1 MSSVSHTQL
10 TPLRFLER
18 SAEVYPDKVA
28 IVHGERRTTYRDF
41 AGEATRLARALQ
53 ASGIEP
59 GDRVA
64 YLCPNI
70 PELLIAHF
78 AVPLAGAVLVAI
90 NSRLAGEEVRYICD
104 HSGAKLL
111 VVDSELR
118 SVVAPV
124 QDEFETIRE
133 IVTVTDPV
141 SELDLSDAL
150 DGPRYP
156 DLLERGSDEPLEWT
170 VEDELA
176 LITINY
182 TSGTTGKPKGV
193 MYTHRGAYLNSLGE
207 VLHSEH
213 GADSV
218 YLWTLPMFH
227 CNGWCTAWGV
237 TAIGGR
243 HVCLRAVRG
252 DRIWQLLE
260 QEKVTHLNGAPMVLT
275 TLAGAE
281 EAHRLERPLVVTTA
295 GAPPNPATLEQCER
309 LNARVVHVYGLT
321 ETYGPYSV
329 CQWQEGWED
338 LDVEQRAALVARQ
351 GLGMIQAERLRVV
364 DEQMNDVP
372 ADGATM
378 GELVMR
384 GNNVMKGYFE
394 DEEATAE
401 AFRGGWFHS
410 GDLGVMYPDGYV
422 RLMDRAKDVV
432 ISGGENI
439 STVEI
444 EQALLTH
451 KAVLEAAVIGVPDEK
466 WGERPKAFVV
476 LKPGEEASEKEL
488 IDHVR
493 SAIARYKAPK
503 AVAFLD
509 EMPKTST
516 GKVPKFALTGARVG
530 RAGLPNQGLRATA
543 ESIRPC
549 PRRRAR
555 SLTWTDGDRDGG
567 ADVLGPSLG
576 AAHSPS

>member
-1 MSSVSHTQL
+1 MSSVSPVSHTQL

-28 IVHGERRTTYRDF
+28 IVHGDRRTTYRDF

-53 ASGIEP
+53 ASGIEA

-90 NSRLAGEEVRYICD
+90 NTRLAGEEVRYICD

-118 SVVAPV
+118 SIVAPV
-124 QDEFETIRE
+124 QDELETVRE
-133 IVTVTDPV
+133 IVTITDT
-141 SELDLSDAL
+141 AL
-150 DGPRYP
+150 EGEVAEAPDGPRYP
-156 DLLERGSDEPLEWT
+156 DLLERGSDEPLAWT

-176 LITINY
+176 AITINY

-193 MYTHRGAYLNSLGE
+193 TYTHRGAYLNSLGE

-213 GADSV
+213 RSDSV

-252 DRIWQLLE
+252 DRIWELLE
-260 QEKVTHLNGAPMVLT
+260 QEKVTHLNGAPTVLT
-275 TLAGAE
+275 IMAGAE

-295 GAPPNPATLEQCER
+295 GAPPSPTTIARCER

-338 LDVEQRAALVARQ
+338 LDVEERAALLSRQ

-364 DEQMNDVP
+364 DEEMNDVP
-372 ADGATM
+372 ADGETM
-378 GELVMR
+378 GEIVMR

-410 GDLGVMYPDGYV
+410 GDLGVMQPDGYV
-422 RLMDRAKDVV
+422 QLRDRAKDVV
-432 ISGGENI
+432 VSGGENI

-451 KAVLEAAVIGVPDEK
+451 EAVLDAAVIGVPDEK

-476 LKPGEEASEKEL
+476 LRPGGQAGEQEL

-493 SAIARYKAPK
+493 SLIARYKAPK
-503 AVAFLD
+503 AVEFLD
-509 EMPKTST
+509 ELPKTST
-516 GKVPKFALTGARVG
+516 GKVPKFELRERERAALDAQKG
-530 RAGLPNQGLRATA
+530 
-543 ESIRPC
+543 
-549 PRRRAR
+549 
-555 SLTWTDGDRDGG
+555 
-567 ADVLGPSLG
+567 
-576 AAHSPS
+576 

>member
-1 MSSVSHTQL
+1 MSASHSPV

-18 SAEVYPDKVA
+18 SAEVYPEKVA
-28 IVHGERRTTYRDF
+28 IVHGDRRATYREF

-53 ASGIEP
+53 ASGIEA

-90 NSRLAGEEVRYICD
+90 NSRLAGQEVRYICD

-111 VVDSELR
+111 LVDSELR
-118 SVVAPV
+118 SIVDPV
-124 QDEFETIRE
+124 QDQLETVAE
-133 IVTVTDPV
+133 IITITDPV
-141 SELDLSDAL
+141 AEPDVPEAP
-150 DGPRYP
+150 DGPSYE
-156 DLLERGSDEPLEWT
+156 DLLERGSDEPLGWA

-176 LITINY
+176 TITINY

-193 MYTHRGAYLNSLGE
+193 MYSHRGAYLNSLGE

-213 GADSV
+213 GPDSV

-227 CNGWCTAWGV
+227 CNGWCTPWAV

-260 QEKVTHLNGAPMVLT
+260 QEQVTHLNGAPTVLT

-281 EAHRLERPLVVTTA
+281 EAHPLERPLVITTA
-295 GAPPNPATLEQCER
+295 GAPPSPTTIAQCEG

-321 ETYGPYSV
+321 ETYGPYSL
-329 CQWQEGWED
+329 CQWQEGWEG
-338 LDVEQRAALVARQ
+338 LEVHERAALLSRQ
-351 GLGMIQAERLRVV
+351 GVGMIQAERLRVV
-364 DEQMNDVP
+364 DEEMNDVP
-372 ADGATM
+372 ADGETM
-378 GELVMR
+378 GEIVMR

-394 DEEATAE
+394 DDAATAE
-401 AFRGGWFHS
+401 AFKGGWFHS
-410 GDLGVMYPDGYV
+410 GDLGVMQADGYV
-422 RLMDRAKDVV
+422 QLRDRAKDVV
-432 ISGGENI
+432 VSGGENI

-444 EQALLTH
+444 EQALLAH
-451 KAVLEAAVIGVPDEK
+451 DAVLDVAVIGVPDEK

-476 LKPGEEASEKEL
+476 LKPGEQAGEQEL

-503 AVAFLD
+503 AVEFLD
-509 EMPKTST
+509 ELPKTST
-516 GKVPKFALTGARVG
+516 GKVPKFELRE
-530 RAGLPNQGLRATA
+530 REWAGQ
-543 ESIRPC
+543 ESRIK
-549 PRRRAR
+549 
-555 SLTWTDGDRDGG
+555 G
-567 ADVLGPSLG
+567 
-576 AAHSPS
+576 

>member
-1 MSSVSHTQL
+1 MSTVSHSDL

-28 IVHGERRTTYRDF
+28 IVHGDRRTTYREF

-53 ASGIEP
+53 SSGIDA

-70 PELLIAHF
+70 PELLVAHF

-90 NSRLAGEEVRYICD
+90 NSRLSGDEVRYICD

-118 SVVAPV
+118 SSVAPI
-124 QDEFETIRE
+124 ENELETVAE
-133 IVTVTDPV
+133 IVTVFDPESEGDV
-141 SELDLSDAL
+141 SEAY
-150 DGPRYP
+150 DGCTYQ
-156 DLLERGSDEPLEWT
+156 DLLERGSDEPLGWT

-176 LITINY
+176 TITINY
-182 TSGTTGKPKGV
+182 TSGTTGQPKGV

-207 VLHSEH
+207 LLHSEH
-213 GADSV
+213 RADSV

-252 DRIWQLLE
+252 DRIWQLIE
-260 QEKVTHLNGAPMVLT
+260 RENVTHLNGAPPVLAA
-275 TLAGAE
+275 LVSAE
-281 EAHRLERPLVVTTA
+281 EAHPLDRPLVITTA
-295 GAPPNPATLEQCER
+295 GAPPNPKTIAQCEDI
-309 LNARVVHVYGLT
+309 NAWVVHVYGLT

-338 LDVEQRAALVARQ
+338 LGVEERAALLSRQ
-351 GLGMIQAERLRVV
+351 GIGMIQAERLRVV
-364 DEQMNDVP
+364 DDDTNDVP

-378 GELVMR
+378 GEIVMR

-401 AFRGGWFHS
+401 AFRDGWFHS
-410 GDLGVMYPDGYV
+410 GDLGVVHPDGYV
-422 RLMDRAKDVV
+422 QLLDRAKDVV

-444 EQALLTH
+444 EQALFKH
-451 KAVLEAAVIGVPDEK
+451 PAVLNAAVVGMPDEK
-466 WGERPKAFVV
+466 WGERPKGFVI
-476 LKPGEEASEKEL
+476 LKPGEQVSEQEL

-493 SAIARYKAPK
+493 STIAHYKAPK
-503 AVAFLD
+503 AIAFVD
-509 EMPKTST
+509 ELPTTST
-516 GKVPKFALTGARVG
+516 GKVQKFELRE
-530 RAGLPNQGLRATA
+530 REWAGQASRIKG
-543 ESIRPC
+543 
-549 PRRRAR
+549 
-555 SLTWTDGDRDGG
+555 
-567 ADVLGPSLG
+567 
-576 AAHSPS
+576 

>member
-1 MSSVSHTQL
+1 MSTVSHSDL

-28 IVHGERRTTYRDF
+28 IVHGDRRTTYREF

-53 ASGIEP
+53 SSGIDA

-90 NSRLAGEEVRYICD
+90 NSRLSGDEVRYICD

-118 SVVAPV
+118 SSVAPI
-124 QDEFETIRE
+124 ENELETVAE
-133 IVTVTDPV
+133 IVTVFDPE
-141 SELDLSDAL
+141 SEGDISKAY
-150 DGPRYP
+150 DGPGYQ
-156 DLLERGSDEPLEWT
+156 DLLERGSDEPLGWT

-176 LITINY
+176 TITINY
-182 TSGTTGKPKGV
+182 TSGTTGQPKGV

-207 VLHSEH
+207 LLHSEH

-252 DRIWQLLE
+252 DRIWRLIE
-260 QEKVTHLNGAPMVLT
+260 RENVTHLNGAPPVLAA
-275 TLAGAE
+275 LVSAE
-281 EAHRLERPLVVTTA
+281 EAHPLDRPLVITTA
-295 GAPPNPATLEQCER
+295 GAPPNPKTIAQCEDI
-309 LNARVVHVYGLT
+309 NARVVHVYGLT

-338 LDVEQRAALVARQ
+338 LDVEERAALLSRQ
-351 GLGMIQAERLRVV
+351 GIGMIQAERLRVV
-364 DEQMNDVP
+364 DDDTNDVP

-378 GELVMR
+378 GEIVMR

-401 AFRGGWFHS
+401 AFRDGWFHS
-410 GDLGVMYPDGYV
+410 GDLGVVHPDGYV
-422 RLMDRAKDVV
+422 QLLDRAKDVV

-444 EQALLTH
+444 EQALFKH
-451 KAVLEAAVIGVPDEK
+451 PAVLNAAVVGMPDEK
-466 WGERPKAFVV
+466 WGERPKGFVI
-476 LKPGEEASEKEL
+476 LKPGEQVSEQEL

-493 SAIARYKAPK
+493 STIAHYKAPK
-503 AVAFLD
+503 AIAFVD
-509 EMPKTST
+509 ELPTTST
-516 GKVPKFALTGARVG
+516 GKVQKFELRE
-530 RAGLPNQGLRATA
+530 REWAGQASRIKG
-543 ESIRPC
+543 
-549 PRRRAR
+549 
-555 SLTWTDGDRDGG
+555 
-567 ADVLGPSLG
+567 
-576 AAHSPS
+576 